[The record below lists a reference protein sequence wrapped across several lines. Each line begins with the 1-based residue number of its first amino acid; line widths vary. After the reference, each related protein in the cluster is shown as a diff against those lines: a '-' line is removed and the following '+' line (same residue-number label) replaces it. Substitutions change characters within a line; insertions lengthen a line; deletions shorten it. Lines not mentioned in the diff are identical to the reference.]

1 MQKLYCYI
9 DETGQDTEGS
19 LFLVSVVITE
29 KEQKELRTKLE
40 VIERQTNKRFSKW
53 IKTKKDIKQKYLQ
66 KIIETNLFRDKI
78 FFAQHI
84 QTKAYTQA
92 IINTT
97 AKAISK
103 QAPKQYE
110 ANVYID
116 GLSRTGRRQF
126 ASGLRRLKIK
136 VRKVRGVRDQSE
148 IFIRLADAIAGFVR
162 DYLEKEKYAQ
172 GFYQKAIQRKVIQEI
187 K

>member
-1 MQKLYCYI
+1 M
-9 DETGQDTEGS
+9 
-19 LFLVSVVITE
+19 VSVVITE
-29 KEQKELRTKLE
+29 KEQQELRKKLE
-40 VIERQTNKRFSKW
+40 IIESQTKKRFSKW

-84 QTKAYTQA
+84 QTKAYTEV
-92 IINTT
+92 IIATT
-97 AKAISK
+97 AKVILKRATK
-103 QAPKQYE
+103 HYE

-116 GLSRTGRRQF
+116 GLSRAERRKF
-126 ASGLRRLKIK
+126 ASGLRKLRIK
-136 VRKVRGVRDQSE
+136 VRKVRGARDQSE

-172 GFYQKAIQRKVIQEI
+172 ELYQRAIQRKIIQEI